1 MLHAQNVFW
10 CASIFQLRFS
20 AAARPSRWL
29 VVSVLPAWHKLH
41 SCANAITRVLLLSKY
56 LTTLVGSKRQTDYVT
71 SVNNQAR
78 LFSFVR
84 VNALNEMINFKEI
97 FSVTLILF
105 SVIDILGSIPFI
117 ILIRKR
123 EGKIQAEKATIIS
136 GALMILFL
144 YLGQSILQL
153 FGLDVASFAVAGA
166 IVIFIV
172 AMEMILGITLIKDD
186 PQARGSSS
194 IVPLAF
200 PLIAG
205 AGTLTTILSLRAVYQ
220 ELNIVIGMVLN
231 LVIVYTVLRSSAWL
245 ERVIGESGFAVL
257 RRIFGVILL
266 AIAVKIFKS
275 NVFPG

>member
-1 MLHAQNVFW
+1 MFDL
-10 CASIFQLRFS
+10 
-20 AAARPSRWL
+20 
-29 VVSVLPAWHKLH
+29 
-41 SCANAITRVLLLSKY
+41 
-56 LTTLVGSKRQTDYVT
+56 
-71 SVNNQAR
+71 
-78 LFSFVR
+78 
-84 VNALNEMINFKEI
+84 KEI

-123 EGKIQAEKATIIS
+123 EGRIESGKATVIS
-136 GALMILFL
+136 AVLMIAFM
-144 YLGQSILQL
+144 YLGTSILQL

-186 PQARGSSS
+186 PSAKGAGS

-220 ELNIVIGMVLN
+220 EANILVGIVLN
-231 LVIVYTVLRSSAWL
+231 VVIVYWVLRSSAWL
-245 ERVIGESGFAVL
+245 ERVIGESGFSVL
-257 RRIFGVILL
+257 RRVFGVILL
-266 AIAVKIFKS
+266 AIAVKIFKT
-275 NVFPG
+275 NVFPQ

>member
-1 MLHAQNVFW
+1 ML
-10 CASIFQLRFS
+10 
-20 AAARPSRWL
+20 
-29 VVSVLPAWHKLH
+29 
-41 SCANAITRVLLLSKY
+41 
-56 LTTLVGSKRQTDYVT
+56 
-71 SVNNQAR
+71 
-78 LFSFVR
+78 
-84 VNALNEMINFKEI
+84 NFKEI

-123 EGKIQAEKATIIS
+123 EGRIQAEKATVIS
-136 GALMILFL
+136 AILMIGFMF
-144 YLGQSILQL
+144 LGQSILQL

-186 PQARGSSS
+186 SHSKGSSS

-205 AGTLTTILSLRAVYQ
+205 AGTLTTILSLRAVYAPI
-220 ELNIVIGMVLN
+220 NILTGIVLN
-231 LVIVYTVLRSSAWL
+231 LIIIYIVLRSSAWL

-257 RRIFGVILL
+257 RRVFGVILL